1 MDTDAKFMTR
11 TIDLARK
18 GLGLVEPNPMVGAVI
33 VGGGQ
38 ELAGGYHR
46 KYGGPHA
53 EIEALRA
60 AERAGI
66 DVRGA
71 TMYVTVEP
79 CCHHG
84 KTGPCTE
91 AIIFAEIGRVVVA
104 MADPDENVSGKGI
117 DQLLRAGIEVDVGIC
132 QGLAHELLGAYIKS
146 RTKFQPWI
154 ICKWA
159 QTADGALALPAGQ
172 GRWISCDQ
180 SRKRVHEIRAYCDGI
195 CVGVDTVLADDP
207 LLTNRSGSPKGL
219 TRIVLDGNLRIPI
232 DSRLVKT
239 AGQGQ
244 LLVATTERALAG
256 EAEKADQLRKLG
268 AELIPL
274 PQCQTGVDLE
284 ALLENLGRRGWTYL
298 LVEGGPTILRSF
310 IDTGLADELLV
321 FVSPTTAGSD
331 EGLPRLDISELQAR
345 LNLPEPQAEESGTDR
360 LLRFVLAGT

>member
-1 MDTDAKFMTR
+1 MDEDVKFMTR
-11 TIDLARK
+11 AIELARG

-33 VGGGQ
+33 VRGGK

-53 EIEALRA
+53 EIEALKA
-60 AERAGI
+60 AGDAGI

-71 TMYVTVEP
+71 TMYVTLEP

-91 AIIFAEIGRVVVA
+91 AVISAGIGRVVVA

-117 DQLLRAGIEVDVGIC
+117 DQLRRAGIEVDVGIC
-132 QGLAHELLGAYIKS
+132 QGLARKLLGAYIKN
-146 RTKFQPWI
+146 RTKGQPWV

-172 GRWISCDQ
+172 GRWISCEA

-195 CVGVDTVLADDP
+195 CVGIETVLADDP
-207 LLTNRSGSPKGL
+207 LLTNRSGSGKEL
-219 TRIVLDGNLRIPI
+219 TRIILDGNLRIPVG
-232 DSRLVKT
+232 SQLAKT

-244 LLVATTERALAG
+244 LLIATTERALAA

-268 AELIPL
+268 AEFIPL

-284 ALLENLGRRGWTYL
+284 ALLKKLGERGWTYL
-298 LVEGGPTILRSF
+298 LVEGGPTVLRSF
-310 IDTGLADELLV
+310 IDSGLADELLV
-321 FVSPTTAGSD
+321 FVSPTATGRD
-331 EGLPRLDISELQAR
+331 EGLPRLDISELQAM
-345 LNLPEPQAEESGTDR
+345 LNLPEPAEEKSGTDR
-360 LLRFVLAGT
+360 LLRFILAGP